1 MRHSTAAAIII
12 IIIIINM
19 IFRIHRIVTKMRVEN
34 MEDAVATE
42 GIRIFDVAAAIIAA
56 AEGNCGNRRTFR
68 KVTVLSIIIRFKDYR
83 VNIMVRS

>member
-1 MRHSTAAAIII
+1 MRHSTAAA

-42 GIRIFDVAAAIIAA
+42 GIRIFGAAATIIVP
-56 AEGNCGNRRTFR
+56 AEGNGSNRRKLR
-68 KVTVLSIIIRFKDYR
+68 KMIVLSIIIRFKDYR